1 MKTLFEIIDFIAE
14 RNLNS
19 LTVELE
25 NTTCEIP
32 LSKFEDWLQRTDR
45 LNWVHDWSD
54 HTGEH
59 CQESGTYTLDQYW
72 DMSHKYIA
80 HDIYTYIL
88 INFVDPFKDIKNSI
102 TKITAEY
109 AGN

>member
-32 LSKFEDWLQRTDR
+32 LSKFEDWLHRTDR

-54 HTGEH
+54 HSGEH

-72 DMSHKYIA
+72 DMSHQYIA

-109 AGN
+109 ARN

>member
-1 MKTLFEIIDFIAE
+1 MKTLFEIIDFITD
-14 RNLNS
+14 RNINS

-25 NTTCEIP
+25 NNTCEIP
-32 LSKFEDWLQRTDR
+32 LSKFEAWLERTDR

-72 DMSHKYIA
+72 DMSHQYIA

-109 AGN
+109 ARN

>member
-1 MKTLFEIIDFIAE
+1 
-14 RNLNS
+14 
-19 LTVELE
+19 
-25 NTTCEIP
+25 
-32 LSKFEDWLQRTDR
+32 
-45 LNWVHDWSD
+45 VHDWSD

-72 DMSHKYIA
+72 DMSHQYIA

-109 AGN
+109 AGK

>member
-1 MKTLFEIIDFIAE
+1 MKTLFEIIDFITD
-14 RNLNS
+14 RNINS

-25 NTTCEIP
+25 NNTCEIP
-32 LSKFEDWLQRTDR
+32 LSKFEAWLERTDR

-54 HTGEH
+54 HSGEH

-72 DMSHKYIA
+72 DMSHQYIA

-109 AGN
+109 ARN